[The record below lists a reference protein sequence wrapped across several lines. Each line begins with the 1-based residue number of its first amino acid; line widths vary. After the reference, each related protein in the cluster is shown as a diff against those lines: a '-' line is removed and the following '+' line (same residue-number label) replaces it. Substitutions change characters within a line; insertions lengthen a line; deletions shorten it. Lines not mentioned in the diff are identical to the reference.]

1 LVVEQIMQV
10 LQPAS
15 LEVSLA
21 AEHALRAERAQLD
34 APWQQRIE
42 RARYG
47 AERAAR
53 QDATVEPEHRLV
65 ARELERLWEEALR
78 QEQHEQKAY
87 ARFQRDQPPELTP
100 REREAIRRLAQD
112 IPGLWGVP
120 ETSAQDRQEMVR
132 LVIERITIA
141 IQGESEQ
148 VEITL
153 HWAGGVRRGHHVI
166 RPVARY
172 DHLSNYQALIDRI
185 DTLRRDGFSLAQMAE
200 RLNRDGFY
208 PPKRTDRFSGSMVAR
223 LLSPRGLHGPRPRTM
238 LDTTVLQPYEYWLT
252 DVARTMTM
260 PMATV
265 HKWQRLGWVHS
276 RKVTVAAG
284 RWAIWADDNELA
296 RLRRLRAYKRQ
307 WPAPRYPAA
316 LITPTPRDDARSTT
330 APSGTAVPRA

>member
-1 LVVEQIMQV
+1 MQV

-34 APWQQRIE
+34 AHWQQRIE
-42 RARYG
+42 RVRYG

-53 QDATVEPEHRLV
+53 QYTTVEPEHRLV
-65 ARELERLWEEALR
+65 ARALERLWEEALR
-78 QEQHEQKAY
+78 QEQHEQEAY
-87 ARFQRDQPPELTP
+87 ARFQREQPPELTP
-100 REREAIRRLAQD
+100 SEREAIRRLAQD
-112 IPGLWGVP
+112 VPGLWGAP

-132 LVIERITIA
+132 LLIERITID
-141 IQGESEQ
+141 IQGETEQ

-153 HWAGGVRRGHHVI
+153 HWAGGVRSGHHVI

-185 DTLRRDGFSLAQMAE
+185 DTLRRDGFSLAQIAE

-223 LLSPRGLHGPRPRTM
+223 LLSPRGLQGPRPRTM

-252 DVARTMTM
+252 DFARTMNM
-260 PMATV
+260 PIATV

-276 RKVTVAAG
+276 RKVAVAAG

-296 RLRRLRAYKRQ
+296 RLRRLRAYTRQ
-307 WPAPRYPAA
+307 WPEPRYPAA
-316 LITPTPRDDARSTT
+316 LTTPTPRDDARSTT